1 MELLNKIAYELSIVI
16 VSLMI
21 YFFIFG
27 TVFALSNMLIG
38 TEFTVVNHALFGAI
52 AWSAYKIIR

>member
-1 MELLNKIAYELSIVI
+1 
-16 VSLMI
+16 MI

-27 TVFALSNMLIG
+27 TVFALSNLLIG
-38 TEFTVVNHALFGAI
+38 TEFTIVNHALFGAI

>member
-1 MELLNKIAYELSIVI
+1 MELLNKIIYELSVVM

-38 TEFTVVNHALFGAI
+38 TEFTVVNHALFGALV
-52 AWSAYKIIR
+52 WSAYKIIK